1 MVTASEVK
9 DYGTRLGLDIVRIAS
24 AEPFAD
30 YPKAVKDRMTKGYI
44 PPESLANEEILRR
57 AEEFAD
63 PRTSLP
69 GARSV
74 VSLAMSLL
82 IPATRVDAED
92 PTPRGRIAHH
102 NWRDFYGD
110 MHAKRDMLAKFLE
123 GKGAKCSQKPLLALK
138 QVAARAGVGAFG
150 CNGLIMTER
159 LGSWVCL
166 DAVVTDAELRP
177 DAPVKGECGR
187 CRACIEACP
196 TGALVAP
203 CTLDIGR
210 CINHLTA
217 SALTIP
223 LELRSKIGDR
233 INGCD
238 ACQEACPRN
247 WDVAPATRG
256 YTHPRERWGERPP
269 LASLLEV
276 GEKEFNHSFADL
288 DWYKPNPVYLH
299 RNVVIAMGNIGNPV
313 SVPPLGRAMRDG
325 RPLVRA
331 HAAWALGRIGGAGAK
346 RLLDEAAKH
355 EDDEA
360 VAEEIDMAIDGL

>member
-9 DYGTRLGLDIVRIAS
+9 DYGVRLGLDIVRIAS

-30 YPKAVKDRMTKGYI
+30 YPKMVKERMGKGYI

-69 GARSV
+69 SARSI
-74 VSLAMSLL
+74 VSVAMCLL
-82 IPATRVDAED
+82 IPATKVDPED

-110 MHAKRDMLAKFLE
+110 MHAKRDMLAKFIE
-123 GKGAKCSQKPLLALK
+123 GKGARCSQKPLLPLK

-150 CNGLIMTER
+150 CNCLISTER
-159 LGSWVCL
+159 LGTWVCL
-166 DAVVTDAELRP
+166 DAIVTDADIKP
-177 DAPVKGECGR
+177 DPPVKSGCGR
-187 CRACIEACP
+187 CRACIDACP
-196 TGALVAP
+196 TRALVAP
-203 CTLDIGR
+203 YTLDIGR
-210 CINHLTA
+210 CINHLTS

-223 LELRSKIGDR
+223 LELRARIGDR

-256 YTHPRERWGERPP
+256 YTDPRERWGERPP

-288 DWYKPNPVYLH
+288 DWYKPGPVYLH
-299 RNVVIAMGNIGNPV
+299 RNVVIAMGNIGDPV
-313 SVPPLGRAMRDG
+313 SVPPLGRALRDG

-360 VAEEIDMAIDGL
+360 VAEEIDLALDGL